1 MFSKE
6 KSLSLSKEMEANPC
20 QRNRTRRSLVRQCL
34 GPTLQLFE
42 LVPITGGVLL
52 VLPSFQLLSSR
63 TTVLT
68 CRVQLYQYLWQ
79 NQEESAMKKY
89 KVTLTADERQALLD
103 LLAAGKAA
111 ALKLTH
117 ARILLK
123 ADAADGGPAWTDDR
137 IAEAV
142 EVNVAT
148 VERVRQRFVE
158 QGLEAALVRKKQ
170 DRPSRVRKLDGHG
183 EARLIALACS
193 EPPPGRCDWT
203 LRLLADKLVELQL
216 VESIATE
223 TVRQVLKKT
232 NSSRG

>member
-1 MFSKE
+1 MLF
-6 KSLSLSKEMEANPC
+6 
-20 QRNRTRRSLVRQCL
+20 RS
-34 GPTLQLFE
+34 
-42 LVPITGGVLL
+42 
-52 VLPSFQLLSSR
+52 
-63 TTVLT
+63 
-68 CRVQLYQYLWQ
+68 
-79 NQEESAMKKY
+79 A
-89 KVTLTADERQALLD
+89 
-103 LLAAGKAA
+103 
-111 ALKLTH
+111 
-117 ARILLK
+117 
-123 ADAADGGPAWTDDR
+123 GGPAWTDDR

-148 VERVRQRFVE
+148 VERVRRRFVE

-170 DRPSRVRKLDGHG
+170 DRPSRPRKLDGHG

-203 LRLLADKLVELQL
+203 LRLLADKLVELDI